1 MLGNH
6 RAYATIPASDIDRA
20 KRWYEEK
27 LAFKPSVEE
36 DFGSIY
42 QTADGTF
49 FLLYPTEHAGKAPN
63 TLMSLTS
70 ADIDAD
76 VAALKQKGVTFL
88 DFDEGDLKTVDSI
101 AAIGDFRGAWFRDSE
116 GNILSIGDPPR
127 T

>member
-42 QTADGTF
+42 QTADGTIF
-49 FLLYPTEHAGKAPN
+49 FCSTRLSMPGK
-63 TLMSLTS
+63 
-70 ADIDAD
+70 
-76 VAALKQKGVTFL
+76 
-88 DFDEGDLKTVDSI
+88 
-101 AAIGDFRGAWFRDSE
+101 R
-116 GNILSIGDPPR
+116 R
-127 T
+127 TPS

>member
-1 MLGNH
+1 
-6 RAYATIPASDIDRA
+6 
-20 KRWYEEK
+20 
-27 LAFKPSVEE
+27 
-36 DFGSIY
+36 
-42 QTADGTF
+42 
-49 FLLYPTEHAGKAPN
+49 
-63 TLMSLTS
+63 MSLTS

-116 GNILSIGDPPR
+116 GNILSIGDPPP